1 MKGPVPWAKVSQ
13 YRPARR
19 CLSRHR
25 SRSRSGRRWTERS
38 SPDGTIACPKRGP
51 HVSRI
56 RLAMYTFPLLFAL
69 AIIVTLVTGIWLLV
83 HLTSVASLFSGKGD
97 IVPSP
102 RRPRVPRGRVVLV
115 MVLFAAGLA
124 ATIGM
129 QILAMSSNA
138 SALI

>member
-1 MKGPVPWAKVSQ
+1 
-13 YRPARR
+13 
-19 CLSRHR
+19 
-25 SRSRSGRRWTERS
+25 
-38 SPDGTIACPKRGP
+38 
-51 HVSRI
+51 
-56 RLAMYTFPLLFAL
+56 MYTFPLLFAL

>member
-1 MKGPVPWAKVSQ
+1 
-13 YRPARR
+13 
-19 CLSRHR
+19 
-25 SRSRSGRRWTERS
+25 
-38 SPDGTIACPKRGP
+38 
-51 HVSRI
+51 
-56 RLAMYTFPLLFAL
+56 MYTFPLLFAF